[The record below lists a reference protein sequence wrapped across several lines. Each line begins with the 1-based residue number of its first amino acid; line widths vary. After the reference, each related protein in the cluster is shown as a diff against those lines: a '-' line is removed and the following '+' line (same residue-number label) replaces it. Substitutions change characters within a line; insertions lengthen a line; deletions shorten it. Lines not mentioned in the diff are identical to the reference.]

1 MKIQQLHM
9 ATFGCLSSWIWNI
22 SRRWGSQK
30 TSIFITWHDFDDHWN
45 LRALKRAIMR
55 PKSIPFWYVQIQMGS
70 YVEKDIEKVLKMP
83 LSHDSELE
91 N

>member
-30 TSIFITWHDFDDHWN
+30 ISVFITWHDFDDHWN
-45 LRALKRAIMR
+45 LRALKSAIMR
-55 PKSIPFWYVQIQMGS
+55 AKNTAFWYAQSQMGS
-70 YVEKDIEKVLKMP
+70 NGEKKCSENVKMP
-83 LSHDSELE
+83 FYHDSELE

>member
-30 TSIFITWHDFDDHWN
+30 ISIFITWHDFDDHWN

-70 YVEKDIEKVLKMP
+70 YVEKNIEKVLKMP